1 MDPQTRVVRASD
13 VVEIFKDPETE
24 QHSEGFGLVWE
35 VYEADEDFYELI
47 VSFMGDPHER
57 RVPRRYRKR
66 NR

>member
-1 MDPQTRVVRASD
+1 MAAEIRTVRASD

-35 VYEADEDFYELI
+35 VYGADEDFYELI

-57 RVPRRYRKR
+57 RVPRKYRKKDR
-66 NR
+66 